1 MKKKIALLLATVASV
16 ATIFTGCGEKD
27 ISGDYKAEFK
37 LADFMDESD
46 LSQMEDMGIDMSDI
60 TVDVTL
66 NLTDDKNF
74 TFAFDTASFREQFS
88 SLVNDNIDAIIDK
101 GLEMNGMTRDSITDE
116 LVQANG
122 YEDSDA
128 FFADMKDQVSSVMDE
143 AYDEIDKEME
153 EGNVTGTYSVS
164 KNSVTFVLSDEE
176 EGVGLDNGTIGSDDS
191 ISIVT
196 EYEDQEKTLVFNKQ

>member
-37 LADFMDESD
+37 LADFMEESD

-74 TFAFDTASFREQFS
+74 TFAFDTASFKEQFS

-116 LVQANG
+116 LAQANG

-143 AYDEIDKEME
+143 AYDEIDKEIE
-153 EGNVTGTYSVS
+153 EANVTGTYSVS

-176 EGVGLDNGTIGSDDS
+176 DGVGLDNGTIGSDDS

-196 EYEDQEKTLVFNKQ
+196 EYDDQEMTLVFNKQ